1 MSQYTVRLARP
12 TFLDR
17 QIEANSPEEAK
28 ALALKNFRSGEYS
41 DAKWETLDVSMRAAI
56 FSIPTE

>member
-1 MSQYTVRLARP
+1 VRLARP

-41 DAKWETLDVSMRAAI
+41 DAKWEALDVSMRAAV
-56 FSIPTE
+56 FGLPTE